1 MKPYL
6 LWKDFLTFYKDRQLN
21 FSAIRLIKLMN
32 YYINSNMKFYFEF
45 LLFIQNRQQ
54 AN

>member
-32 YYINSNMKFYFEF
+32 ILYKFKYEI
-45 LLFIQNRQQ
+45 LF
-54 AN
+54 